1 VPRRF
6 IIKSIIINGPFEVEI
21 IDEDIP
27 VAGPGEIVVEAE
39 LSGISS
45 GTEMF
50 LYRGAYPNFRL
61 KK

>member
-1 VPRRF
+1 M
-6 IIKSIIINGPFEVEI
+6 KSIIINGPFEVEI

>member
-1 VPRRF
+1 M
-6 IIKSIIINGPFEVEI
+6 KSVIINDPFDVES

-45 GTEMF
+45 SNSQ
-50 LYRGAYPNFRL
+50 RCRL
-61 KK
+61 RWPPISPIR

>member
-1 VPRRF
+1 V
-6 IIKSIIINGPFEVEI
+6 KSIVINGPFDVEI
-21 IDEDIP
+21 VDEDVP
-27 VAGPGEIVVEAE
+27 QAGPGEIVVEAD

-50 LYRGAYPNFRL
+50 LYRGTYPNFEL